1 MLQVQT
7 FRPSQ
12 TLRPLT
18 TAHLAQT
25 MSLLELTAAE
35 LNQKIETELSQN
47 PALEVGEE
55 RRCPTCHRPL
65 IGSQPCPRC
74 STPKSLSMEEPIIF
88 VSPRQDFYV
97 SRRSS
102 GEDLPEDNLTPVKED
117 LPTYVLRQIAPDLE
131 PDERRLAAHLLTNL
145 DEDGLLTTTPM
156 EVARYHHVTPG
167 KVEKILEIIQRA
179 DPIGVGCSSPKQA
192 LLVQLESLAEN
203 CPVPAMADEAIRQGL
218 ELLSRRQYSELGRL
232 LGISSRKVREIA
244 RFISDNLNPY
254 PGRAYWG
261 DIRQGNAESPSVYT
275 HPDVIISL
283 LQGIEDAPLVVEIV
297 SPYLGL
303 LKVNPLFRQA
313 LGQAPADKV
322 DQWKSDLERAD
333 LLVKCIQ
340 QRTNTMV
347 RLMRRITKLQREF
360 ILHGDPCLR
369 PYTRARLAE
378 ELEVHESTISRAVSN
393 KAAQLPN
400 GHIIPLA
407 KFFDRSLHI
416 RSVIKEI
423 INDEI
428 KPLSDHEIANLLTKR
443 GFEVARRTVAKYRS
457 MEGILPSHLRQA
469 KEPPITA

>member
-1 MLQVQT
+1 MLQVQIL
-7 FRPSQ
+7 RPAT

-25 MSLLELTAAE
+25 MSLLELTAVE

-47 PALEVGEE
+47 PALELREE

-102 GEDLPEDNLTPVKED
+102 AEEFSGENLTPAKEE
-117 LPTYVLRQIAPDLE
+117 LPTFVLRQIAPDLD
-131 PDERRLAAHLLTNL
+131 PDDRRLAAHLLTNL
-145 DEDGLLTTTPM
+145 DEDGLLDTTPL
-156 EVARYHHVTPG
+156 EVARYHHVSLG
-167 KVEKILEIIQRA
+167 KVEKILNIIQRA
-179 DPIGVGCSSPKQA
+179 DPVGVGSSSPREA
-192 LLVQLESLAEN
+192 LLVQLELLAEN
-203 CPVPAMADEAIRQGL
+203 FPVPPLADEAIKSGL
-218 ELLSRRQYSELGRL
+218 ELLSRHQYTELGRL

-261 DIRQGNAESPSVYT
+261 DIRQGTAESPRVYNN
-275 HPDVIISL
+275 PDVIISL
-283 LQGIEDAPLVVEIV
+283 LQGNANAPLVVEIV
-297 SPYLGL
+297 SPFLGL
-303 LKVNPLFRQA
+303 LQVNPLFRQA

-322 DQWKSDLERAD
+322 EQWKSDLERAD

-340 QRTNTMV
+340 QRANTMV

-360 ILHGDPCLR
+360 ILHGDCYLR
-369 PYTRARLAE
+369 PYTRAKLAE
-378 ELEVHESTISRAVSN
+378 ELDVHESTISRAVSS

-400 GHIIPLA
+400 GHIIPLS

-423 INDEI
+423 IDNEK
-428 KPLSDHEIANLLTKR
+428 KPLSDNEIVSLLNEQ
-443 GFEVARRTVAKYRS
+443 GFHVARRTVAKYRS
-457 MEGILPSHLRQA
+457 MEGILPSHLRQV
-469 KEPPITA
+469 KESPKPA